1 MRLHVR
7 RGTLAKSSKRR
18 HVVNVGVCN
27 VHFYHLLPYATLL
40 WVGKSAFIAFIIVC
54 VQAPADGKGGA
65 PVVRAVQCC
74 EARVNIKDTLE
85 SGSGSGSGSVSGSGS
100 GSGSV
105 GFSGI

>member
-1 MRLHVR
+1 MWQHIPCDEHARMHTLPWLRVRPKVRHLSTRLHAR

-27 VHFYHLLPYATLL
+27 VHFYHLLPYATLV

-65 PVVRAVQCC
+65 PVVR
-74 EARVNIKDTLE
+74 
-85 SGSGSGSGSVSGSGS
+85 SVL
-100 GSGSV
+100 
-105 GFSGI
+105 